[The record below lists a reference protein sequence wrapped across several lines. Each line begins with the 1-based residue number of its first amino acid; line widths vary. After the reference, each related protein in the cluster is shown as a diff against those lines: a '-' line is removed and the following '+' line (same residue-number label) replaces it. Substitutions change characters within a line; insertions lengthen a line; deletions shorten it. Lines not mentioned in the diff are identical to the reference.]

1 MEIPLVPL
9 LVGGV
14 IIMTIISYM
23 EDRLKDENKET
34 VKHWK
39 KDSPLRQLFKT
50 AVELKTGKDVS
61 NEIYNKKIRKFHEQ
75 VKTFAE
81 IAAQGALKGN
91 KTDIQKTLGKL
102 EKDMKGI
109 KTKKDL
115 KTLFEEYEE
124 ILNTYDEL
132 SVGHFKLGKGNPE
145 GILKKSKTYK
155 PNLDTPSLDGGRSK
169 RRTKKKNTKKKSR
182 KRSQRR
188 TRTRRR

>member
-14 IIMTIISYM
+14 IIMTIISWA

-102 EKDMKGI
+102 EKDIKGI

-115 KTLFEEYEE
+115 KTLFEDYEE
-124 ILNTYDEL
+124 ILNTYEK
-132 SVGHFKLGKGNPE
+132 VEEGHFQLGKSK
-145 GILKKSKTYK
+145 GILKKSERYK

>member
-102 EKDMKGI
+102 EKDIKGI

-124 ILNTYDEL
+124 ILNTYEKAEE
-132 SVGHFKLGKGNPE
+132 GHFKLGKGNPE
-145 GILKKSKTYK
+145 GILKKSKPYK
-155 PNLDTPSLDGGRSK
+155 PNVDTPSLDGGRSK
-169 RRTKKKNTKKKSR
+169 RSTKKKNTKKKSKKISKKQSK
-182 KRSQRR
+182 KRS
-188 TRTRRR
+188 